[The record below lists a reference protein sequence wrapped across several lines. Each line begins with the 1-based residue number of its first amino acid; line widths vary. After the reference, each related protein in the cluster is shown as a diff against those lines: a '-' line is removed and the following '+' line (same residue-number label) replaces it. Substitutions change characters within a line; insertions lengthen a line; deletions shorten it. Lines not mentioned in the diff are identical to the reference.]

1 MEQQK
6 GVESLIEDVKK
17 LTENYMVRTMVEERI
32 QEFLNVNK
40 QDSKDWYA
48 ELVYCLLTAYSSA
61 ERGQLCVDALEECGA
76 IFDGSVDVVAETLR
90 RMGHRFSERR
100 AEYIIE
106 ARGLASKLKDII
118 KGFQT
123 SRAAREWLVKK
134 VKGIGWKEASHFLRN
149 VGYLDIA
156 ILDRHI
162 LSNMRDHNLIP
173 KDSSKGLTKR
183 RYIEYERILRSV
195 ADRLE
200 MPLGKIDLYLWYMKT
215 GKVLK

>member
-1 MEQQK
+1 M
-6 GVESLIEDVKK
+6 IEDVKK
-17 LTENYMVRTMVEERI
+17 LAEDPIVRTMVDERV

-40 QDSKDWYA
+40 QDSRDWFA

-61 ERGQLCVDALEECGA
+61 ERGQLCVDALEDRGVM
-76 IFDGSVDVVAETLR
+76 FDGSVDVVAETLR
-90 RMGHRFSERR
+90 RMGHRFSDRR
-100 AEYIIE
+100 AEYIVE
-106 ARGLASKLKDII
+106 ARSLAPKLKSIVE
-118 KGFQT
+118 GFQT
-123 SRAAREWLVKK
+123 SREAREWLVKK
-134 VKGIGWKEASHFLRN
+134 VKGIGWKESSHFLRN

-162 LSNMRDHNLIP
+162 LSNMREHHIIP

-183 RYIEYERILRSV
+183 RYIEYERILQRV

-200 MPLGKIDLYLWYMKT
+200 MPLGKMDLFLWYMKT